1 MKQESKFALGSQSK
15 TPKFYRKV
23 FELQRKISTR
33 FLSKEDIMK
42 IWIICG
48 CKKMARVLKGNGEG
62 LLDGIKKVVIRN
74 VNRK

>member
-23 FELQRKISTR
+23 FELQRNISTR

-42 IWIICG
+42 VWIICG
-48 CKKMARVLKGNGEG
+48 CKKMARVLKEMMKGY
-62 LLDGIKKVVIRN
+62 
-74 VNRK
+74 